1 MQRNMDKYLELAEVV
16 YFTICAN
23 GILCILIYYWLLTT
37 LRIHDRKTF
46 MGEPELFVS
55 MITRAIWTTRSHA
68 G

>member
-16 YFTICAN
+16 YFTVCTN

-37 LRIHDRKTF
+37 FRIHDRKTF
-46 MGEPELFVS
+46 MGEPKLFVS
-55 MITRAIWTTRSHA
+55 MITRAIGTTRSHA

>member
-37 LRIHDRKTF
+37 LRIHDRK
-46 MGEPELFVS
+46 PKLFVS